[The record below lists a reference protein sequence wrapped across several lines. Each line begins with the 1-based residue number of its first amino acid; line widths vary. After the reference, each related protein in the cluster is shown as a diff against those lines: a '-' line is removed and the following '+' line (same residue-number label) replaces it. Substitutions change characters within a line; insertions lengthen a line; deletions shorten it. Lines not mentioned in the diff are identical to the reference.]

1 MIVADVL
8 HRTIE
13 GVKRFLKALQF
24 AAYSWP
30 IGVLPSYT
38 LRNWYLRRVLRYK
51 IDPTASI
58 HAGCFVSG
66 FRLNIGPHS
75 VINRHCRLDARE
87 GIVIGANVSISAETY
102 LVSASHDPHS
112 PTFEGRAGRNAITI
126 DDYAWIGV
134 RAVVLP
140 GVNIGRAAIV
150 GAGAVV
156 IGDVEPYAIVSGNP
170 ARTIG
175 KRRCEP
181 SYQLHWR
188 PWFSTDIC

>member
-1 MIVADVL
+1 MIVADVRS
-8 HRTIE
+8 RTIQR
-13 GVKRFLKALQF
+13 VKSFLKAVQF

-30 IGVLPSYT
+30 IGVFPSYA

-58 HAGCFVSG
+58 HTGCFVTG
-66 FRLNIGPHS
+66 FRLIIGPHS
-75 VINRHCRLDARE
+75 VINRHCRLDARG
-87 GIVIGANVSISAETY
+87 GIMIGANVSISAEAY

-112 PTFEGRAGRNAITI
+112 PTFEGRALPNTITI

-134 RAVVLP
+134 RAIVLP

-156 IGDVEPYAIVSGNP
+156 TKDVEPYAIIAGNP

-175 KRRCEP
+175 KRQCEP
-181 SYQLHWR
+181 SYKLHWQ
-188 PWFSTDIC
+188 PWFSTDIS